1 MIPDL
6 DEETREFLI
15 ESNENLANLDREIVE
30 LERRPDDINLI
41 SSVFRTIH
49 TIKGTC
55 GFFGFDILG
64 SLTHVVENILG
75 QVRERQRPLT
85 PQLISLVLEAV
96 DEVKAILGRIEET
109 GSEGKDNTAEL
120 RSRLEKAHDECF
132 QTKTADAVI
141 AVLESPSAG
150 SASEG
155 AVA

>member
-1 MIPDL
+1 MMRNTMQIL
-6 DEETREFLI
+6 DDETREFLI

-30 LERRPDDINLI
+30 LEQHPGDMKLI

-96 DEVKAILGRIEET
+96 DEVKAILARIEET

-120 RSRLEKAHDECF
+120 RARLEKAHDECF
-132 QTKTADAVI
+132 QTKTA
-141 AVLESPSAG
+141 
-150 SASEG
+150 
-155 AVA
+155 